1 MDFLTILQ
9 PLTLEWLTLDQRFPN
24 FFERVQKLSLVNTS
38 RLSSFLISAIYSSLT
53 DLRYRQTQTSSG
65 NVENIQLRFESPG
78 RDPFWPFVIIVWA
91 SGITGLDELTNRCV
105 NCGETYFVN
114 LEQSRGDNR
123 LCLRFRKY
131 PTQGRSQTFSFGGH
145 WRGQFC
151 NKGSCQWSV

>member
-78 RDPFWPFVIIVWA
+78 RDPF
-91 SGITGLDELTNRCV
+91 
-105 NCGETYFVN
+105 
-114 LEQSRGDNR
+114 
-123 LCLRFRKY
+123 
-131 PTQGRSQTFSFGGH
+131 
-145 WRGQFC
+145 
-151 NKGSCQWSV
+151 